1 MATEHPKV
9 TAYIPKEILKALDDW
24 KQEKEIDS
32 RSSAVVAI
40 VADYLGVHDP
50 VPSNSTAPLNT
61 ILSQVLDEVRQ
72 LKERVAA
79 LEQGSSTAPVEALS
93 TVLSSPSEPPLS
105 DGPNEVL
112 SAVLVE
118 VTQST
123 SDTVGSIPNAAS
135 VEAGSSISTAL
146 KKVPS
151 TAKKNAA
158 PLQAPLTQSALAK
171 RLGCSDK
178 AIEKQRKHGSKEN
191 FVAWSRERDPDYI
204 GWTWAQRTR
213 RGQPLRFIPAT

>member
-40 VADYLGVHDP
+40 VADYLGVQYP
-50 VPSNSTAPLNT
+50 VPSKSTAPLNT
-61 ILSQVLDEVRQ
+61 VLSQVLDELSQ

-79 LEQGSSTAPVEALS
+79 LEQGSSTALSSASESSHSSVPIESLS
-93 TVLSSPSEPPLS
+93 TVTR
-105 DGPNEVL
+105 NT
-112 SAVLVE
+112 A
-118 VTQST
+118 QST
-123 SDTVGSIPNAAS
+123 SSTPSSVPTAAS
-135 VEAGSSISTAL
+135 VESAPSINTAL
-146 KKVPS
+146 DKVPS
-151 TAKKNAA
+151 TAPKVKA
-158 PLQAPLTQSALAK
+158 PFQAPLTQSALAK

-178 AIEKQRKHGSKEN
+178 AIEKQRKYGSKEN

-204 GWTWAQRTR
+204 GWTWAERAK